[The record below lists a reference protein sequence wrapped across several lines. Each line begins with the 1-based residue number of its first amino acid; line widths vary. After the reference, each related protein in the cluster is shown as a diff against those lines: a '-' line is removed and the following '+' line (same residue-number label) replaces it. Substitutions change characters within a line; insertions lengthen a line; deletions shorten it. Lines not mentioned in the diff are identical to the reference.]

1 MRDVLDTTLIISQL
15 IKYCPKRD
23 THFEVL
29 KRELAPDT
37 PSLRTLCPK
46 RWTVCAQS
54 LKGVLKIYTVLQEL
68 WMDCE
73 DFVKNADTGARIDGV
88 SAQMKS

>member
-1 MRDVLDTTLIISQL
+1 MRDVVDTTLIISQL
-15 IKYCPKRD
+15 IKYCPKRG
-23 THFEVL
+23 EVL

-54 LKGVLKIYTVLQEL
+54 FARTV
-68 WMDCE
+68 
-73 DFVKNADTGARIDGV
+73 DGL
-88 SAQMKS
+88 

>member
-1 MRDVLDTTLIISQL
+1 M
-15 IKYCPKRD
+15 
-23 THFEVL
+23 
-29 KRELAPDT
+29 
-37 PSLRTLCPK
+37 
-46 RWTVCAQS
+46 CAQS